1 MSAQVAQS
9 GPVPTTNASSPSP
22 QQLQT
27 AFDNGI
33 WYILSLWPALQ
44 VACQNHWGGPNC
56 DDKRDWFAGAIS
68 DLFADRPNTDFED
81 LVEVLL
87 QVMQDEFDTRVE
99 DDSEEEVARSIL
111 VLKKRLVEEQSLAAF
126 QEVEQR
132 WKNRGKMKTDVK
144 VVDGEVEVGEDED
157 DWEGFDDEDEDTEM
171 GGVALNATPIA
182 KKEKLEPEID
192 EEGFTKVVRKR

>member
-1 MSAQVAQS
+1 MIGRYLQCHSDRHLVMEGSAAS
-9 GPVPTTNASSPSP
+9 PCLETNVSRTSSLPLISIRPRRMCRFKHSSSCPASASSPDP

-27 AFDNGI
+27 AFDHGI

-68 DLFADRPNTDFED
+68 DLFTERPDTDFED

-99 DDSEEEVARSIL
+99 DDSEEEVARTIL
-111 VLKKRLVEEQSLAAF
+111 VLRKRLSEEAS
-126 QEVEQR
+126 EC
-132 WKNRGKMKTDVK
+132 KIRGP
-144 VVDGEVEVGEDED
+144 VG
-157 DWEGFDDEDEDTEM
+157 
-171 GGVALNATPIA
+171 
-182 KKEKLEPEID
+182 
-192 EEGFTKVVRKR
+192 